1 MSLRPGSPL
10 WLLRHELK
18 LAWRNFSQTSVI
30 FVIAGGLFWLF
41 FHLAAY
47 QIMRNLSLAAL
58 DGPAIIVPGFI
69 VWFGLTLMLSSAV
82 ILSVNALYDRGD
94 LDLLISSP
102 LPARTVFAARGVG
115 VAVSAVALPALLVTP
130 FAHAGIFAGQWGLVA
145 VYPML
150 AAIGLGV
157 AGIAFALT
165 LQLVRW
171 LGARRARVAAQILGA
186 LIGASLFL
194 GFQLAN
200 FRSRDGDEIQDT
212 QLMELLNSPWLAP
225 DSLLWWPVRAFF
237 GDPLPLAVMLIAG
250 TTVFVVVVGATSKA
264 FVAGTQ
270 QPVTSRARRVTTTA
284 TARFERGLVRNVLR
298 KELRLITRDPNLIAN
313 TLLQSLYM
321 VPLLLIMARGGNL
334 TLLIGPAAILLLS
347 AMAGNLAWITISAEE
362 APDLIGSAPVNR
374 DGMRWLKA
382 AAALLLPAA
391 LALPFVGYYLVREP
405 LLAPVVVVY
414 IALGLTASAVI
425 QVWGGKPSPQR
436 DLKLR
441 QKQNVGLNL
450 LEVLGA
456 FAITGACALTLRG
469 SWWAAAVLPIG
480 MIAPL
485 IAWFS
490 RRRDA
495 I

>member
-1 MSLRPGSPL
+1 MRLKPGSPL
-10 WLLRHELK
+10 WLLKHELL
-18 LAWRNFSQTSVI
+18 LAWRNFSQTSAI
-30 FVIAGGLFWLF
+30 FVIAAGLFWLF
-41 FHLAAY
+41 FHFAAF
-47 QIMRNLSLAAL
+47 QIMRNLSLETL
-58 DGPAIIVPGFI
+58 DGPAVIVPGFI
-69 VWFGLTLMLSSAV
+69 VLVGLTLVLSSAIV
-82 ILSVNALYDRGD
+82 LSVNALYDRGD

-102 LPARTVFAARGVG
+102 LPTRTVFAARGVG
-115 VAVSAVALPALLVTP
+115 VAVSAVALPALFLTP
-130 FAHAGIFAGQWGLVA
+130 FAHAGIFAGQWSFAA

-150 AAIGLGV
+150 VAIGLGV

-194 GFQLAN
+194 GFQLLN
-200 FRSRDGDEIQDT
+200 FRPQAGEEAQAA
-212 QLMELLNSPWLAP
+212 QLMELLSSPWLSP
-225 DSLLWWPVRAFF
+225 DSMLWWPVRAFF
-237 GDPLPLAVMLIAG
+237 GDPLPFAAMFIGG

-270 QPVTSRARRVTTTA
+270 QPAVGRARRARTTE

-298 KELRLITRDPNLIAN
+298 KELRLIIRDPNLIAN

-321 VPLLLIMARGGNL
+321 VPLLLIMARGGDL

-347 AMAGNLAWITISAEE
+347 AITGNLAWITISAEE

-391 LALPFVGYYLVREP
+391 LALPFVGYYLLRDP
-405 LLAPVVVVY
+405 LLAPVVVAY
-414 IALGLTASAVI
+414 IALGLAASAVI

-441 QKQNVGLNL
+441 QKQNIGLNF
-450 LEVLGA
+450 LEMLGT

-480 MIAPL
+480 MIAPIITWL
-485 IAWFS
+485 G